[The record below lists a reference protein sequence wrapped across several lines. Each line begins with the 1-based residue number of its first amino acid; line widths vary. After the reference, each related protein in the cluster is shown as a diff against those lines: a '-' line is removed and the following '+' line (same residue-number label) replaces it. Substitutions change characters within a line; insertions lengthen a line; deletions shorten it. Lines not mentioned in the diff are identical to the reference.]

1 MLRKLIIP
9 IVSISLLLLGSSLAC
24 AVDAVRIPSGDLKIS
39 NGDIRLPTTGS
50 GIVLSD
56 SSVMRKLSDAGGIGG
71 TFSTFNMTTYAIC
84 VSYTGT
90 PAGTSRIVFDYS

>member
-1 MLRKLIIP
+1 MLRKFIIP

-56 SSVMRKLSDAGGIGG
+56 SSVMRKLSDAGGI
-71 TFSTFNMTTYAIC
+71 TKA
-84 VSYTGT
+84 
-90 PAGTSRIVFDYS
+90 SRGKKVILGLRVHKAS